1 MDSMQEQFSA
11 LSQSCELVKVNVEK
25 IEGIKAN
32 MHNLVEQG
40 FNVSASLDTLN
51 SQQERYATHLEELV
65 AKISELVVETN
76 TLVAELK

>member
-1 MDSMQEQFSA
+1 MDSMQEQFGA
-11 LSQSCELVKVNVEK
+11 LSHSCELVRANVQK

-32 MHNLVEQG
+32 MNSLVEQG

-51 SQQERYATHLEELV
+51 TQQERYSKHLEDLV

-76 TLVAELK
+76 TLVAELR